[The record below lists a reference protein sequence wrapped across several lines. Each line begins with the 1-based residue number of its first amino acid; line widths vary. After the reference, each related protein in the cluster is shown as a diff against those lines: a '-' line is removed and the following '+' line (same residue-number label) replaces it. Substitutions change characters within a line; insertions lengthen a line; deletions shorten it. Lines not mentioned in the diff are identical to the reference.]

1 MFFAF
6 IYPSLINFNT
16 LTELTSLKMKLNRFL
31 LILLGIFSLNAHA
44 QLGQPKE
51 TFTKA
56 DTLRG
61 NAHSPLRTCYDI
73 NYYHLDVKFDI
84 DHKFISGSNLFKF
97 TATQDFTK
105 LQFDLFS
112 NLKVEKVV
120 YKGQE
125 VPFKR
130 EFNAVFVTF
139 PQPITKGS
147 RDEFT
152 VYYSG
157 NPTEAVNAPWDG
169 GVVFTT
175 DSTGK
180 PWVATACQGIGASIW
195 WPNKDQQADEV
206 DSALISISVP
216 KGLKDVSNGRL
227 RKVTNLKDGYT
238 RFDWFVANPINNYD
252 IEANIGDYT
261 HFGDSYDG
269 EKGKLTI
276 DYWVL
281 PYDLQKAKIHFGE
294 NVKRMLKS
302 HEHWFGPYPFYEDG
316 YKLIETPYLGMEHQ
330 SGTTYGNHFVN
341 GYWTRDRGGIDLSNT
356 GWGLKWDYIIIH
368 ESGHEWFG
376 NNITSKDLA
385 DMWIH
390 ESFTDYSESL
400 FVESYYGKQAGQEY
414 VNGQRNG
421 IANDRP
427 IVGPY
432 GVNKEG
438 SEDMYAKGSVI
449 LNMIR
454 TIINDDE
461 KWRQVLRGLNKT
473 FYHQTVTY
481 NDITGYISKKS
492 GIDLSTVFEQYLRTA
507 SLPVLHIYQ
516 SRNKIYCMWTGC
528 VPNFN
533 MPVRIRVKGGEYKF
547 FNPGSSNH
555 NGVVRSRARAAEI
568 NLPGVNMDNIEVD
581 TFNYYIGVLKN
592 QM

>member
-1 MFFAF
+1 MKINRLLLLVVLGLFA
-6 IYPSLINFNT
+6 I
-16 LTELTSLKMKLNRFL
+16 K
-31 LILLGIFSLNAHA
+31 AQA
-44 QLGQPKE
+44 QLGTAKDV
-51 TFTKA
+51 FTHG

-61 NAHSPLRTCYDI
+61 NYNSPLRACYDI
-73 NYYHLDVKFDI
+73 NYYHLDIKFDI
-84 DHKFISGSNLFKF
+84 ANKFISGNVLFKF

-125 VPFKR
+125 LPYTR

-139 PQPITKGS
+139 PQAITKGS
-147 RDEFT
+147 LDEFT

-157 NPTEAVNAPWDG
+157 NPIIAKNAPWDG
-169 GVVFTT
+169 GVVYTT
-175 DSTGK
+175 DSLGK
-180 PWVATACQGIGASIW
+180 PWIATACQGVGASIW

-206 DSALISISVP
+206 DSALISISAP
-216 KGLKDVSNGRL
+216 TGLKDVSNGRL
-227 RKVTNLKDGYT
+227 RKVTNLKNGYT
-238 RFDWFVANPINNYD
+238 RFDWFVSNPINNYD
-252 IEANIGDYT
+252 IEANIGDYV
-261 HFGDSYDG
+261 HFDDTYAG
-269 EKGKLTI
+269 EKGKLTL

-281 PYDLQKAKIHFGE
+281 PYHLTQAKYQFGA
-294 NVKRMLKS
+294 NVKRMLQS

-316 YKLIETPYLGMEHQ
+316 YKLIETPHLGMEHQ
-330 SGTTYGNHFVN
+330 SGTAYGNHFVN
-341 GYWTRDRGGIDLSNT
+341 GYYSAYSKSGIDLSGT

-376 NNITSKDLA
+376 NSITSKDLA

-400 FVESYYGKQAGQEY
+400 FVETFYGKQAGQEY
-414 VNGQRNG
+414 IHGQRDG

-438 SEDMYAKGSVI
+438 SEDMYAKGSVF

-461 KWRQVLRGLNKT
+461 KWRSILRGLNST

-481 NDITGYISKKS
+481 DDITQYITKES
-492 GIDLSTVFEQYLRTA
+492 GINLKAVFDQYLHTKD
-507 SLPVLHIYQ
+507 LPVLEFATI
-516 SRNKIYCMWTGC
+516 KGKLYCRWTSC
-528 VPNFN
+528 VRNFN
-533 MPVRIRVKGGEYKF
+533 MPVRVRVKGGEYTFIK
-547 FNPGSSNH
+547 PWTRLSPVSLDG
-555 NGVVRSRARAAEI
+555 ATE
-568 NLPGVNMDNIEVD
+568 DNVEVD
-581 TFNYYIGVLKN
+581 LFNYYIGVL
-592 QM
+592 MD